1 MSKRQRKIQ
10 GRFVPLPVAI
20 LDARAWRAMN
30 STARVLWI
38 ELRRKLRHGGLNN
51 GKIWLACRPAA
62 KAIGASKDTVAHRF
76 VELEHYGFLR
86 KTAEGFL
93 GVDGRGIA
101 AKYRFTDLAYGT
113 HPPTRDFEKW
123 DGELFVYAPR
133 RAARKKQ
140 KPILTT
146 RTPRPKNQ
154 DIRKAGNGGSVCP
167 TAPDIGA
174 ASDRPKNQD
183 ISRLPLHTAPVEQD
197 QGSSTA
203 RAPAVAHAA
212 GGAGSSPAPDA
223 EPAEP
228 SIATNGVNARR
239 KHWSTPTVEEIP
251 WDALPTEMRMLALGV
266 SAPDLAPEGAP
277 VAALE
282 TFRVSH
288 PDAAR
293 YAVVLQNM
301 REQRGDAAANAEMV
315 WELGNTAM
323 VPPGEI
329 QRELERIQRLA
340 GPSVH
345 RRAPL
350 DPTNTMEKR

>member
-38 ELRRKLRHGGLNN
+38 ELRRKLRHDGLNN

-62 KAIGASKDTVAHRF
+62 EAIGASKDTVAHRF
-76 VELEHYGFLR
+76 VELEHFGFLR

-123 DGELFVYAPR
+123 GGELFVYAPR

-140 KPILTT
+140 KPVLKT

-154 DIRKAGNGGSVCP
+154 DIRTGKNGGSVCP
-167 TAPDIGA
+167 RTSDIGA
-174 ASDRPKNQD
+174 ASHCPKNQD
-183 ISRLPLHTAPVEQD
+183 ISRLPLHTAPAEQD

-203 RAPAVAHAA
+203 RAPAAAHAA

-223 EPAEP
+223 KPDL
-228 SIATNGVNARR
+228 TNGTVE
-239 KHWSTPTVEEIP
+239 KKPWSTPTVEEIP
-251 WDALPTEMRMLALGV
+251 WDALPTEMRMLALGLPDAADV
-266 SAPDLAPEGAP
+266 SAPDLAPEVAP

-345 RRAPL
+345 
-350 DPTNTMEKR
+350 

>member
-140 KPILTT
+140 KPVLTT

-203 RAPAVAHAA
+203 RAPAAAHAA

-223 EPAEP
+223 KPDL
-228 SIATNGVNARR
+228 TNGTVE
-239 KHWSTPTVEEIP
+239 KKPWSTPTVEEVP
-251 WDALPTEMRMLALGV
+251 WDTLPTEMRMLALGLPGPAV
-266 SAPDLAPEGAP
+266 ISAPDQSQPPSPPPRPNSRATCVE
-277 VAALE
+277 
-282 TFRVSH
+282 RKSS
-288 PDAAR
+288 
-293 YAVVLQNM
+293 AVIK
-301 REQRGDAAANAEMV
+301 RRCG
-315 WELGNTAM
+315 G
-323 VPPGEI
+323 P
-329 QRELERIQRLA
+329 RLA
-340 GPSVH
+340 RLNQQETENGGHHGPQH
-345 RRAPL
+345 Q
-350 DPTNTMEKR
+350 